1 MQIVSHYPNSKDGQ
15 IALSKKKAEI
25 HAQSIINRIKDMQ
38 SQLTEKESKKL
49 VDMICRYVCEDD
61 NCRRKRKTQKNDTQN
76 AKNSKKIGE

>member
-1 MQIVSHYPNSKDGQ
+1 MYAMQIVSHYPNSKDGQ

-61 NCRRKRKTQKNDTQN
+61 NPVHT
-76 AKNSKKIGE
+76 